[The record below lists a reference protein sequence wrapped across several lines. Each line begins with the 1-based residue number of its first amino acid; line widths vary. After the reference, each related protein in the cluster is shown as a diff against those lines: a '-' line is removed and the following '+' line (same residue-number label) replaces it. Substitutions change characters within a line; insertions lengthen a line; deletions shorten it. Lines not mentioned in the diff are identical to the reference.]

1 MSYFEILVDTTSMIN
16 LWQVLFCF

>member
-1 MSYFEILVDTTSMIN
+1 MYYFEILVDTTSMIN